1 MNMTIQSSRWFVPL
15 GSAVLA
21 LLLVSVAW
29 FSVVTL
35 RSDAQPRKMIRSV
48 EVSMEVYSSLEEL
61 SSDADAVVVSRVK
74 RAAST
79 GVDRGAS
86 GDGIAVPYTL
96 YELEVLE
103 TLKGETNDL
112 IYVIGWDPDF
122 FVNTS
127 LNSTPVTDLR
137 EGETVVLYLEEG
149 TPEASPTITITDRF
163 YVTLG
168 IDNGVF
174 DVVSAGASGPVGRV
188 NDDAVVNPRGTS
200 ADMFGEETTF
210 NMSDVRHAIEP
221 DSDEVGPIGSVN

>member
-1 MNMTIQSSRWFVPL
+1 MIPYHPSFPRTRESRGLSLIYGRFTTNWYKQ
-15 GSAVLA
+15 GEESCIH
-21 LLLVSVAW
+21 W
-29 FSVVTL
+29 R
-35 RSDAQPRKMIRSV
+35 RSR
-48 EVSMEVYSSLEEL
+48 
-61 SSDADAVVVSRVK
+61 
-74 RAAST
+74 
-79 GVDRGAS
+79 AS

-200 ADMFGEETTF
+200 GSITK
-210 NMSDVRHAIEP
+210 VVGRGRGGIEVERTGLILGQTQTQTQTHP
-221 DSDEVGPIGSVN
+221 GRRPVQCR